1 MANHIFPQP
10 SVIKSIQAGIITI
23 SGDITS
29 ATATINAVNTTKS
42 VVLHGGSRFPG
53 SATNP
58 NITLATVQLTN
69 ATTVTATVGATVTP
83 SIVNRYVAY
92 TVLEFY

>member
-23 SGDITS
+23 PKATTS

-42 VVLHGGSRFPG
+42 VVLHGGTRCPG
-53 SATNP
+53 NP
-58 NITLATVQLTN
+58 APAQILTTVQLTN
-69 ATTVTATVGATVTP
+69 ATTVTATVGIETTSSAD
-83 SIVNRYVAY
+83 IRYVAY

>member
-23 SGDITS
+23 PHNNTS

-42 VVLHGGSRFPG
+42 VVLHGGTRCPG
-53 SATNP
+53 YTSTDQ
-58 NITLATVQLTN
+58 IFTTVQLTN
-69 ATTVTATVGATVTP
+69 ATTVTATVGGTTTSSAD
-83 SIVNRYVAY
+83 NRYVAY

>member
-10 SVIKSIQAGIITI
+10 SVIKSIQTGIITI
-23 SGDITS
+23 SKADTS

-42 VVLHGGSRFPG
+42 VVLHGGSSCTG
-53 SATNP
+53 TTATP
-58 NITLATVQLTN
+58 NQILATVQLTN
-69 ATTVTATVGATVTP
+69 ATTVTATTGATA
-83 SIVNRYVAY
+83 SAERHVAY

>member
-10 SVIKSIQAGIITI
+10 SMVKSIQAGIITMPRA
-23 SGDITS
+23 DKS

-42 VVLHGGSRFPG
+42 VVLHGGTRCPG
-53 SATNP
+53 TTANP
-58 NITLATVQLTN
+58 NQIFATVQLTN
-69 ATTVTATVGATVTP
+69 ATTVTATVGGTA
-83 SIVNRYVAY
+83 NAERYVAY

>member
-10 SVIKSIQAGIITI
+10 SMVKSIQAGIITI
-23 SGDITS
+23 PGDTTS

-42 VVLHGGSRFPG
+42 VVLHGGSRCPL
-53 SATNP
+53 STTNP
-58 NITLATVQLTN
+58 DKILATVQLTN
-69 ATTVTATVGATVTP
+69 ATTVTATVGSTTNY
-83 SIVNRYVAY
+83 NRYVAY

>member
-10 SVIKSIQAGIITI
+10 SVIKSIQTGIITI
-23 SGDITS
+23 PGDNTS

-42 VVLHGGSRFPG
+42 VVLHGGTRYP
-53 SATNP
+53 AATTNP
-58 NITLATVQLTN
+58 DKIATTVQLTN
-69 ATTVTATVGATVTP
+69 ATTVTATVGSTTSA
-83 SIVNRYVAY
+83 NRYVAY

>member
-23 SGDITS
+23 PRNDTS

-42 VVLHGGSRFPG
+42 VVLHGGTRYPASTP
-53 SATNP
+53 NP
-58 NITLATVQLTN
+58 DKIFTTVQLTN
-69 ATTVTATVGATVTP
+69 ATTVTATVGSTAGV
-83 SIVNRYVAY
+83 SKHVAY